1 MSDAMRDHEAHHKID
16 AHERVCSER
25 YGNLWEAVKRIE
37 RNQET
42 DRASRAALDQATH
55 ARFNTISNRMWLFLA
70 AVSGTSITAVGM
82 MAWELLK
89 KGH

>member
-1 MSDAMRDHEAHHKID
+1 MSDAVRDIEAHHKID
-16 AHERVCSER
+16 THEQVCAER
-25 YGNLWEAVKRIE
+25 YSNLWEAVKRME
-37 RNQET
+37 RSMET

-55 ARFNTISNRMWLFLA
+55 ARFNTVSNRMWLFLA
-70 AVSGTSITAVGM
+70 AVSGTSIAAVGV

>member
-1 MSDAMRDHEAHHKID
+1 MSDVVRDHEAHHKID
-16 AHERVCSER
+16 SHEKVCAER
-25 YGNLWEAVKRIE
+25 YGNLWSAVQRIE
-37 RNQET
+37 RNMEA
-42 DRASRAALDQATH
+42 DRASRAALDRATH

-70 AVSGTSITAVGM
+70 AVSGTSIAAVGA